1 LINSSALQAGRKKE
15 VIEAAR
21 TRIDCSRRSPELGEA
36 FPGRIFAASAKV
48 FPGRPRL
55 PLISSQLVNPLQT
68 LGLALGAGF
77 SSGLN
82 LYATVATLGVL
93 QRFGVIHLPPSLE
106 IVGHPIVLGIAVAL
120 YILEFLADK
129 VPYLDTVWD
138 AIHTFI
144 RPPAAAVI
152 AYGASAAAPQ
162 EWRWAAALL
171 AGGVALTSHSAK
183 ASTRA
188 AVNTVPEPFSN
199 WALSFGE
206 DMLAVWL
213 TWFTTV
219 HPIATIVLVI
229 ALLILCAFLLY
240 YLFRF
245 ARAALAKL

>member
-1 LINSSALQAGRKKE
+1 M
-15 VIEAAR
+15 
-21 TRIDCSRRSPELGEA
+21 
-36 FPGRIFAASAKV
+36 
-48 FPGRPRL
+48 
-55 PLISSQLVNPLQT
+55 NPLET

-82 LYATVATLGVL
+82 VYATVATLGVL
-93 QRFGVIHLPPSLE
+93 ERFGVIHLPATLE
-106 IVGHPIVLGIAVAL
+106 IVAHPIVLGIAIAL
-120 YILEFLADK
+120 YIIEFLADK

-152 AYGASAAAPQ
+152 AYGAAAAAPQ

-171 AGGVALTSHSAK
+171 AGGVALTSHGAK

-199 WALSFGE
+199 WALSLGE

-213 TWFTTV
+213 TWFTAA
-219 HPIATIVLVI
+219 HPVATIVIVV

-245 ARAALAKL
+245 ARAALARL

>member
-1 LINSSALQAGRKKE
+1 
-15 VIEAAR
+15 
-21 TRIDCSRRSPELGEA
+21 
-36 FPGRIFAASAKV
+36 
-48 FPGRPRL
+48 
-55 PLISSQLVNPLQT
+55 VNPLQT

-93 QRFGVIHLPPSLE
+93 QRFGLIHLPPTLE

-120 YILEFLADK
+120 YIIEFLADK

-152 AYGASAAAPQ
+152 AYGASVAAPQ

-219 HPIATIVLVI
+219 HPIAAIVIVV